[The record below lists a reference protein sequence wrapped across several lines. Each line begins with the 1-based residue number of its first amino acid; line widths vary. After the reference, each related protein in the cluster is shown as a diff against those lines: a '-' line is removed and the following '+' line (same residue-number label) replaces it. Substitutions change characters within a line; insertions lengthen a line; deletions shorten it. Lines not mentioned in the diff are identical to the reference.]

1 MWLQRETRR
10 QSAGACVIKGIIK
23 EARPRQWMK
32 NVLVFAAPGALGVL
46 NEWDPLWKTFVVFV
60 AFCLTAS
67 GTYYWNDIKD
77 VAQDKLHP
85 KKRFRPIASGE
96 VPLPLARVVGTV
108 LLVGGPLV
116 AASIRLEAGAIVALY
131 ALLTISYSTWL
142 KHVALL
148 DLAIVASGF
157 VLRAM
162 SGAAG
167 TETPMSN
174 WFVLCTTFGSFFIV
188 AGKRF
193 AELVEMGDN
202 AGTTRASLKDYTVS
216 YLRQLLVVSC
226 TATVVTYCMWAFE
239 NATNADE
246 VLPFHALSIVPMVLA
261 LLRYLMVLENGGGGA
276 PEEVFL
282 RDRSIQL
289 YGFVWVVVYG
299 LAVYVA

>member
-1 MWLQRETRR
+1 
-10 QSAGACVIKGIIK
+10 VIKAIVK
-23 EARPRQWMK
+23 EARPHQWMK

-46 NEWDPLWKTFVVFV
+46 NEWEPLWKTVVVFI

-77 VAQDKLHP
+77 VDQDKVHP
-85 KKRFRPIASGE
+85 KKRFRPIASGAI
-96 VPLPLARVVGTV
+96 PLPLAKVLGTL
-108 LLVGGPLV
+108 LLVGGPVV
-116 AASIRLEAGAIVALY
+116 AATVRLEAGAIVALY
-131 ALLTISYSTWL
+131 ALLTISYSSWL

-188 AGKRF
+188 TGKRF

-202 AGTTRASLKDYTVS
+202 AGSTRASLRDYTVP

-289 YGFVWVVVYG
+289 YGLVWVIVYG

>member
-1 MWLQRETRR
+1 MIAAL
-10 QSAGACVIKGIIK
+10 VK
-23 EARPRQWMK
+23 EARPNQWMK

-46 NEWDPLWKTFVVFV
+46 NEWEPLWKATVIFV
-60 AFCLTAS
+60 AFCMTAS

-77 VAQDKLHP
+77 VAQDRLHP
-85 KKRFRPIASGE
+85 KKKFRPIASGAI
-96 VPLPLARVVGTV
+96 PLSVAKLVGTG
-108 LLVGGPLV
+108 LLVGGPVV
-116 AASIRLEAGAIVALY
+116 ALSVRWEAGVIVGLY
-131 ALLTISYSTWL
+131 AVLTILYSTIL

-188 AGKRF
+188 TGKRF
-193 AELVEMGDN
+193 AELVELGED
-202 AGTTRASLKDYTVS
+202 AGSTRASLRSYTVP

-239 NATNADE
+239 NATKVDE
-246 VLPFHALSIVPMVLA
+246 IIPLHGLSIVPMVLA
-261 LLRYLMVLENGGGGA
+261 LFRYLMVLENGGGGA
-276 PEEVFL
+276 PEDVFL
-282 RDRSIQL
+282 RDRMIQM
-289 YGFVWVVVYG
+289 YGAAWVVVYAI
-299 LAVYVA
+299 AVYTS

>member
-1 MWLQRETRR
+1 M
-10 QSAGACVIKGIIK
+10 IKAIVK
-23 EARPRQWMK
+23 EARPHQWMK

-46 NEWDPLWKTFVVFV
+46 NEWEPLWKTIVVFA

-77 VAQDKLHP
+77 VEQDRLHP
-85 KKRFRPIASGE
+85 KKKFRPIASGA
-96 VPLPLARVVGTV
+96 VPLPLAKVLGV
-108 LLVGGPLV
+108 LLLAGGPVL
-116 AASIRLEAGAIVALY
+116 AASVRLEAGAIVALY
-131 ALLTISYSTWL
+131 AVLTIAYSSWL

-188 AGKRF
+188 TGKRF

-202 AGTTRASLKDYTVS
+202 AGATRASLRDYSVP

-239 NATNADE
+239 NASNAGE

-276 PEEVFL
+276 PEEVFF

-289 YGFVWVVVYG
+289 YGLAWVVVYA

>member
-1 MWLQRETRR
+1 
-10 QSAGACVIKGIIK
+10 
-23 EARPRQWMK
+23 MK
-32 NVLVFAAPGALGVL
+32 NILVFAAPGALGVL
-46 NEWDPLWKTFVVFV
+46 NEWEPLWKTSVIFV
-60 AFCLTAS
+60 AFCLVAS

-77 VAQDKLHP
+77 VEQDKLHP
-85 KKRFRPIASGE
+85 KKKFRPIASGAI
-96 VPLPLARVVGTV
+96 PLPLARVLGT
-108 LLVGGPLV
+108 LLLLGGPAL
-116 AASIRLEAGAIVALY
+116 AASVRLEAGGIVALY
-131 ALLTISYSTWL
+131 ALLTISYSSWL

-188 AGKRF
+188 TGKRF

-202 AGTTRASLKDYTVS
+202 ASSTRASLRAYTVP

-246 VLPFHALSIVPMVLA
+246 VIPFHGLSIVPMVLA

-276 PEEVFL
+276 PEEVFMK
-282 RDRSIQL
+282 DRSIQ
-289 YGFVWVVVYG
+289 
-299 LAVYVA
+299 

>member
-1 MWLQRETRR
+1 
-10 QSAGACVIKGIIK
+10 
-23 EARPRQWMK
+23 MK

-46 NEWDPLWKTFVVFV
+46 NEWGPLWKTFVVFIS
-60 AFCLTAS
+60 FCLTAS

-96 VPLPLARVVGTV
+96 VPLPLARVVGTA

-188 AGKRF
+188 AGKRY

>member
-1 MWLQRETRR
+1 
-10 QSAGACVIKGIIK
+10 VIKPILK
-23 EARPRQWMK
+23 EARPHQWMK
-32 NVLVFAAPGALGVL
+32 NALVFAAPGALGVL
-46 NEWDPLWKTFVVFV
+46 NEWEPLWKTMVVFL

-77 VAQDKLHP
+77 VEQDKLHP
-85 KKRFRPIASGE
+85 KKKFRPIASGAI
-96 VPLPLARVVGTV
+96 PLSLAKVVGTL
-108 LLVGGPLV
+108 LLVGGPVV
-116 AASIRLEAGAIVALY
+116 AGAVRLEAGAIVALY
-131 ALLTISYSTWL
+131 AVLTISYSSWL

-188 AGKRF
+188 TGKRF
-193 AELVEMGDN
+193 AELVEMGEN
-202 AGTTRASLKDYTVS
+202 AESTRASLRDYSVS
-216 YLRQLLVVSC
+216 YFRQLLVVSC

-239 NATNADE
+239 NASNAEE

-289 YGFVWVVVYG
+289 YGFAWVVVYA